1 MAERLIGVDV
11 GGTKVSVAGLRGG
24 ILEDPALEPT
34 ITSSAE
40 ELIDQLVRRIQAAG
54 DAAAVGV
61 AIPSIM
67 DWEAGTARF
76 SVNIPLQGVPVR
88 DILRERL
95 GVPVYVD
102 NDATCAALAEA
113 YDDDSHLLYSDLV
126 AFTVGTGVGGGVIIG
141 GKVHRGASG
150 AAGELGHMIIGLDA
164 REQVQPAREF
174 PQRGS
179 LEALA
184 AGRTLD
190 AMALQHGLRDGPET
204 VRRAQAGDTEAIGLI
219 TLLGRRLG
227 LGIANMINALDPQV
241 VVIGGGVSA
250 AEDLLIA
257 PATDVARQYTITG
270 GGTKTEIRRARY
282 GRTAGVRG
290 AGLLAGLELAND
302 RGQDATEVLTG

>member
-24 ILEDPALEPT
+24 TLEEPVITPTDTSCADAL
-34 ITSSAE
+34 
-40 ELIDQLVRRIQAAG
+40 LDQLTTRIEAAG

-67 DWEAGTARF
+67 DWEAGAARF
-76 SVNIPLQGVPVR
+76 SVNVPLQGVPVR

-102 NDATCAALAEA
+102 NDATCAGLAEA
-113 YDDDSHLLYSDLV
+113 YDDDGHLLYANLV
-126 AFTVGTGVGGGVIIG
+126 AFTVGTGVGGGIVIG

-150 AAGELGHMIIGLDA
+150 AAAELGHMLIGVDA
-164 REQVQPAREF
+164 KAGVPPARAF

-179 LEALA
+179 LESLA
-184 AGRTLD
+184 AGRALD
-190 AMALQHGLRDGPET
+190 AMALEHGLHDGPEA
-204 VRRAQAGDTEAIGLI
+204 VRRAQAGDPEAVALI
-219 TLLGRRLG
+219 TALGRRLG
-227 LGIANMINALDPQV
+227 LGIANMINALDPEV

-250 AEDLLIA
+250 AGDLLIG
-257 PATDVARQYTITG
+257 PAAEVARQYTITG
-270 GGTKTEIRRARY
+270 GGTRTEIRRARY

-290 AGLLAGLELAND
+290 AALLAGLELAHD
-302 RGQDATEVLTG
+302 RGHDATEVLTG

>member
-24 ILEDPALEPT
+24 TLEEPVLEPT
-34 ITSSAE
+34 ITSSAD

-113 YDDDSHLLYSDLV
+113 YDDDGHLLYSDLV

-141 GKVHRGASG
+141 GKVHRGATG

-164 REQVQPAREF
+164 RTEVQPAREF

-250 AEDLLIA
+250 AEDLLIG

-290 AGLLAGLELAND
+290 AALLAGLELAHD
-302 RGQDATEVLTG
+302 RGHDATEVLTG

>member
-11 GGTKVSVAGLRGG
+11 GGTKVSVAGMRGG
-24 ILEDPALEPT
+24 TLEEPALQPT
-34 ITSSAE
+34 DTSSADA
-40 ELIDQLVRRIQAAG
+40 LLDQLTARIKAAG
-54 DAAAVGV
+54 EAAAVGV

-67 DWEAGTARF
+67 DWEAGAARF
-76 SVNIPLQGVPVR
+76 SVNVPLQGVPVR

-102 NDATCAALAEA
+102 NDATCAGLAEA
-113 YDDDSHLLYSDLV
+113 YDDDSRLLYRDLV
-126 AFTVGTGVGGGVIIG
+126 AFTVGTGVGGGVVIG
-141 GKVHRGASG
+141 GRVHRGASG

-164 REQVQPAREF
+164 AHDVPPARVF

-179 LEALA
+179 LESLA

-204 VRRAQAGDTEAIGLI
+204 VKRAQGGDSEAIRLI

-227 LGIANMINALDPQV
+227 LGIANMINALDPEV

-250 AEDLLIA
+250 AGDLLIG
-257 PATDVARQYTITG
+257 PATEVARAYTITG

-290 AGLLAGLELAND
+290 AALLAGLELAHD
-302 RGQDATEVLTG
+302 RGDDATEVLTG

>member
-24 ILEDPALEPT
+24 VLEDPALEPT
-34 ITSSAE
+34 ITSSSD
-40 ELIDQLVRRIQAAG
+40 ELIEQLVRRIQAAG
-54 DAAAVGV
+54 DAVAVGV

-67 DWEAGTARF
+67 DWEAGAARF

-102 NDATCAALAEA
+102 NDATCASLAEA
-113 YDDDSHLLYSDLV
+113 YDGDGRLLYSDLV

-164 REQVQPAREF
+164 RTEVQPAREF

-290 AGLLAGLELAND
+290 AALLAGLELAHD
-302 RGQDATEVLTG
+302 RGHDATEVLTG

>member
-24 ILEDPALEPT
+24 VLEDPALEPT
-34 ITSSAE
+34 ITSSSD
-40 ELIDQLVRRIQAAG
+40 ELIEQLVRRIQAAG
-54 DAAAVGV
+54 DAVAVGV

-67 DWEAGTARF
+67 DWEAGAARF

-102 NDATCAALAEA
+102 NDATCASLAEA
-113 YDDDSHLLYSDLV
+113 YDDDGRLLYSDLV

-164 REQVQPAREF
+164 RTEVQPAREF

-290 AGLLAGLELAND
+290 AALLAGLELAHD
-302 RGQDATEVLTG
+302 RGHDATEVLTG

>member
-24 ILEDPALEPT
+24 ALEDPALEPT
-34 ITSSAE
+34 VTSSTDA
-40 ELIDQLVRRIQAAG
+40 LIDQLVRRIEAAG

-67 DWEAGTARF
+67 DWKAGTARF
-76 SVNIPLQGVPVR
+76 SVNIPLVGVPVR
-88 DILRERL
+88 DLLRERL

-113 YDDDSHLLYSDLV
+113 YDDDGHLLYSDLV
-126 AFTVGTGVGGGVIIG
+126 AFTIGTGVGGGVVIG
-141 GKVHRGASG
+141 GKVHRGATG
-150 AAGELGHMIIGLDA
+150 AAGELGHMIIGIDA
-164 REQVQPAREF
+164 REEVQPAREF

-219 TLLGRRLG
+219 ALLGRRLG

-250 AEDLLIA
+250 AGDLLIA

-282 GRTAGVRG
+282 GPTAGVRG
-290 AGLLAGLELAND
+290 AALLAGLELAND
-302 RGQDATEVLTG
+302 RGHDATEVLTG